1 MSSFS
6 KQGYRVNKLQDNKK
20 VKKHIKSFYS
30 IMGKMEEVAS
40 DIKSKYPDMEFT
52 EENIDEYA
60 NPLMG
65 RDLDSMEKFLILGKL
80 HYVGNEDKYIQGPSY
95 DLTDGKEDNS

>member
-6 KQGYRVNKLQDNKK
+6 KQGYRENKLQDNKK

-30 IMGKMEEVAS
+30 IMGQMEEVAS

-65 RDLDSMEKFLILGKL
+65 RDLDSMEKFLVLGKL
-80 HYVGNEDKYIQGPSY
+80 HY
-95 DLTDGKEDNS
+95 GKEDNA